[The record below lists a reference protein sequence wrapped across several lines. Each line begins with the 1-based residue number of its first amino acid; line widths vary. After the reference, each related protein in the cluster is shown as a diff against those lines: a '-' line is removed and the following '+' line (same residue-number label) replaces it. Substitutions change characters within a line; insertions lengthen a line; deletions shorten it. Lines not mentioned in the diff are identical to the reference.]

1 MSELDRRT
9 STASPTDEELIAQ
22 LQQGSEEAFERLV
35 ARYKNPLMNF
45 IFRFTGSYDEANDIL
60 QETFLR
66 VYYHRDSY
74 KPIAKFSTWIYT
86 IAGNLAK
93 SAVRR
98 RKPGKFFSIF
108 SNTYDSEDTPA
119 RDLPDMRYRADQSAE
134 QSLQN
139 DLIQKALAQ
148 LDENQREIVLL
159 CDVQELSYEEI
170 CEITGL
176 KIGTVKSRLNRA
188 RTKLKELLSELRQ
201 EID

>member
-1 MSELDRRT
+1 
-9 STASPTDEELIAQ
+9 
-22 LQQGSEEAFERLV
+22 
-35 ARYKNPLMNF
+35 
-45 IFRFTGSYDEANDIL
+45 
-60 QETFLR
+60 
-66 VYYHRDSY
+66 
-74 KPIAKFSTWIYT
+74 WIYT
-86 IAGNLAK
+86 IAGNLSK

-108 SNTYDSEDTPA
+108 SNGYDSEDAPA
-119 RDLPDMRYRADQSAE
+119 RDLPDMRYRADQPAE

-170 CEITGL
+170 CEVTGL